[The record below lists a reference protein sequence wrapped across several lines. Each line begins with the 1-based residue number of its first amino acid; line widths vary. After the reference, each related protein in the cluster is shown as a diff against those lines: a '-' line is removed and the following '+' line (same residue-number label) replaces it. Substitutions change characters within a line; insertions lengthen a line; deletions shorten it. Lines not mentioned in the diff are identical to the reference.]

1 MRVAQCSCGQLRVF
15 AEGEPARVSVCHCL
29 CCKLR
34 TGSAFSYNATY
45 PEQQVRVEGEYSEFT
60 RTTDSGNRNTYRF
73 CTRCGSTVAYRVGIR
88 PGTVRFPQVA
98 SRIPVIRRRPSR
110 CFRSGETAGA
120 GSSSGRVDPALRY
133 DCVMFMT
140 RYP

>member
-1 MRVAQCSCGQLRVF
+1 MIGSAAGFARGTFMIRMAQCSCGQLRAF

-45 PEQQVRVEGEYSEFT
+45 SEQQVRVEGDHNEFT
-60 RTTDSGNRNTYRF
+60 RTTDSGSRNAYRF

-88 PGTVRFPQVA
+88 PGMV
-98 SRIPVIRRRPSR
+98 SIP
-110 CFRSGETAGA
+110 A
-120 GSSSGRVDPALRY
+120 GSFQDPGFPPPTVEVFAERRNSW
-133 DCVMFMT
+133 CVLELGEGK
-140 RYP
+140 